1 MEQQITLESATKIGG
16 KLKRYFVQLTVILT
30 MACFPLLL
38 SAQEKYIGEETAKAI
53 ALKHAKL
60 TEKDVTL
67 VKIQLD
73 KEDRIMVYEIEF
85 YTKDAKYDYEI
96 EAIKGTIREYKRDI
110 QSLKHQKGKS
120 IKTDSQYISKQKAK
134 EIALNHAKL
143 SASSVKHMW
152 VKLDR
157 DDGIAV
163 YEVEFKHGNTEYEYD
178 IDAQDGTI
186 LKNSSEKK

>member
-1 MEQQITLESATKIGG
+1 MEQQITLGSATTISG
-16 KLKRYFVQLTVILT
+16 KLKRYFVQLTVILI

-60 TEKDVTL
+60 AETDVTF

-73 KEDRIMVYEIEF
+73 KEDRLMVYEIEF

-96 EAIKGTIREYKRDI
+96 EAIKGTIREYKRDVH
-110 QSLKHQKGKS
+110 SHKHQKSNKT
-120 IKTDSQYISKQKAK
+120 KTDSQYIGKQKAK

-143 SASSVKHMW
+143 SASSVKRMW

-157 DDGIAV
+157 DDGRAV
-163 YEVEFKHGNTEYEYD
+163 YEVEFKHGTIEYEYD
-178 IDAQDGTI
+178 IDAQDGAI
-186 LKNSSEKK
+186 LKNSSETK